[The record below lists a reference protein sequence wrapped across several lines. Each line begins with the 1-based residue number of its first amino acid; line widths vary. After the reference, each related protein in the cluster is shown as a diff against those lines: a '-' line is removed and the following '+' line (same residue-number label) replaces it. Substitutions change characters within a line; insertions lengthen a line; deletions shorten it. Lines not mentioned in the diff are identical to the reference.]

1 MRTAQIVT
9 AALALGAVALLSIAS
24 WAQAPESNGP
34 RYAAGGRLE
43 LPKNYRKWV
52 FLSSGLDMSYL
63 PSAKPGTSS
72 FTNVFVNPEAYDA
85 FLQSGTWPDKTV
97 LVLEVRN
104 AAQNGSINKNGH
116 FQSDVIHTELHV
128 KDMARLGSGWGFFGF
143 SDEAPAAMIP
153 RSANCY
159 SCHQDHG
166 AVDTSFV
173 QFYPTLLPLA
183 RAKKTLSAAY
193 LADEKNGTPQK

>member
-1 MRTAQIVT
+1 MGFSVLRA
-9 AALALGAVALLSIAS
+9 
-24 WAQAPESNGP
+24 
-34 RYAAGGRLE
+34 RY
-43 LPKNYRKWV
+43 
-52 FLSSGLDMSYL
+52 SYL
-63 PSAKPGTSS
+63 PGAKPGTSS

-104 AAQNGSINKNGH
+104 AAQKGSINKNGH

-128 KDMARLGSGWGFFGF
+128 KDAARLGGGWGFFGF
-143 SDEAPAAMIP
+143 SAEVPAAMIP

-173 QFYPTLLPLA
+173 QFYPTLMPV
-183 RAKKTLSAAY
+183 AKEKGTLSSSY
-193 LADEKNGTPQK
+193 LKEVN